1 VILKKKSKINHGV
14 SPSIKEFHC
23 FDSVLLL
30 KKLRVTPWLK
40 INKNIVCMNKK
51 LLIIEDEEPI
61 RMALED
67 DFRLENY
74 DVEVATDG
82 IDGLA
87 KAIKPDIDLIILD
100 IMLPGLS
107 GFEVCKKL
115 RSQGVKT
122 PIIMLT
128 AKGQEIDRVLGLEIG
143 ADDYVT
149 KPFSPRELQ
158 ARVKAVLRRIE
169 TEPGDIAGNV
179 FRSGGLEVDFRQYV
193 CRKNG
198 KAVSLTVHE
207 FNLLKYLI
215 QNRGQVINRDELLDE
230 VWGKDVFVTP
240 HTIDTHVANLRKK
253 IENDPSNPHMIISI
267 RGVGYKFISG

>member
-1 VILKKKSKINHGV
+1 MRKI
-14 SPSIKEFHC
+14 
-23 FDSVLLL
+23 
-30 KKLRVTPWLK
+30 
-40 INKNIVCMNKK
+40 
-51 LLIIEDEEPI
+51 LIIEDEEPI

-74 DVEVATDG
+74 DVAVSTNG
-82 IDGLA
+82 IEGLSRA
-87 KAIKPDIDLIILD
+87 AESDIDLIILD
-100 IMLPGLS
+100 IMLPGMS

-158 ARVKAVLRRIE
+158 ARVKAVLRRME
-169 TEPGDIAGNV
+169 AGLDNRKEEV
-179 FRSGGLEVDFRQYV
+179 FRSGSLEVDFHQYI
-193 CRKNG
+193 CRRNG
-198 KAVSLTVHE
+198 IEVSLTAHE

-215 QNRGQVINRDELLDE
+215 QNRGHVINRDELLNE
-230 VWGKDVFVTP
+230 VWGRDVFVTP
-240 HTIDTHVANLRKK
+240 HTIDTHIANLRKK
-253 IENDPSNPHMIISI
+253 IEDDPADPHLIISI
-267 RGVGYKFISG
+267 RGVGYKFISD